1 MLEQVDELSALFIDD
16 PIARYEVVVE
26 ERLVTLTM
34 PPPGP
39 CE

>member
-26 ERLVTLTM
+26 ERLVTLAM